1 MSQSDKDL
9 SLGTA
14 NLGHWFLDGS
24 DSDVR
29 LVLHINNL
37 LKKYEDNDFDED
49 DDDDD
54 DDDDNN
60 NDNDNTH
67 GHHHRYRRRLSS

>member
-1 MSQSDKDL
+1 M
-9 SLGTA
+9 
-14 NLGHWFLDGS
+14 GHWFLDGS

-29 LVLHINNL
+29 LVQYINKL

-54 DDDDNN
+54 DDNN
-60 NDNDNTH
+60 NDNNDTH
-67 GHHHRYRRRLSS
+67 GHHHPYRQRLSS

>member
-37 LKKYEDNDFDED
+37 LKKYEDND
-49 DDDDD
+49 
-54 DDDDNN
+54 
-60 NDNDNTH
+60 
-67 GHHHRYRRRLSS
+67 GHHHRYRQRLSSEKI

>member
-1 MSQSDKDL
+1 
-9 SLGTA
+9 
-14 NLGHWFLDGS
+14 LGHWFLDGS

-37 LKKYEDNDFDED
+37 LKKYEDNDDDE
-49 DDDDD
+49 DD

-60 NDNDNTH
+60 NNNTH
-67 GHHHRYRRRLSS
+67 SHHHRYRQRLSS

>member
-37 LKKYEDNDFDED
+37 LKKYEDNDFDEND
-49 DDDDD
+49 DDD
-54 DDDDNN
+54 
-60 NDNDNTH
+60 
-67 GHHHRYRRRLSS
+67 GHHHRYRQRLSSEKI